1 MTKQEFLAQLR
12 TKLSALP
19 QDDIEERVIFYSE
32 MIDDRMEEGLSEE
45 EAVAAIAFTEEIPN
59 QAIGDALPSKT
70 ISNTSKPK
78 RQLSALTILLIVIGS
93 PIWFSLGIAAAS
105 VVFSVYVAIW
115 SVIISLW
122 AVFVSAACCA
132 LAGVLSG
139 IGLACN
145 GQMLPGIATIGA
157 GIACSGLAIF
167 IFYGCSASTKGIL
180 LLTKKF
186 ALWVKSLFI
195 RKEVA

>member
-1 MTKQEFLAQLR
+1 MTKREFLTQLR
-12 TKLSALP
+12 AKLSALP

-59 QAIGDALPSKT
+59 QAIADALPSKT
-70 ISNTSKPK
+70 ISNTLKPK
-78 RQLSALTILLIVIGS
+78 RQLSALAILLIVIGF

-105 VVFSVYVAIW
+105 VVFSIYAALW
-115 SVIISLW
+115 SMVICFW
-122 AVFVSAACCA
+122 AVFVSVACCA
-132 LAGVLSG
+132 LAWVLSG

-145 GQMLPGIATIGA
+145 GHALPGIATIGA

-167 IFYGCSASTKGIL
+167 IFYGCSASTKGIASL
-180 LLTKKF
+180 TKRFVLWLKCLLT
-186 ALWVKSLFI
+186 
-195 RKEVA
+195 RKEAA